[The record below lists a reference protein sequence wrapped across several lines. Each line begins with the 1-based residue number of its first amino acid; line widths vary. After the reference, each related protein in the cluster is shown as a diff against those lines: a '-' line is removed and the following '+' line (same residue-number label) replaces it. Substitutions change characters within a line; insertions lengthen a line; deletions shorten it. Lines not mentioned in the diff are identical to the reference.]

1 MADPLPA
8 RSRAV
13 MPREALFEPLLFP
26 EAEYRARVDRAQ
38 QLMRQRR
45 VGALLI
51 ADNRNGFYLGGFGG
65 VQPTA
70 GRTRPRFLV
79 VPARGDPAWLVH
91 ESGAVALREM
101 SWVRDV
107 RTYAEIDR
115 APVEPLRKLLGA
127 AASGAR
133 TVGAEL
139 GHEQR
144 LGLTYLDF
152 ERLRA
157 EADRLRFV
165 DASDLLWRL
174 RMIKSPAELTRLRR
188 AATITARGYRRAFAR
203 VRHGMT
209 EREVGAAFAAA
220 LAAEGAHATWH
231 DVLTGDYGRPNGF
244 ARNRR
249 LAEGEMVWVDMGAN
263 HAGYWADFSRAGV
276 LGGPTPAQEQV
287 QRRVVEATAAGV
299 AAVRP
304 GVALR
309 RVAEHL
315 DAVMAGLGL
324 ELNRR
329 PGRYGH
335 GLGLAV
341 TEPPHLAHFDET
353 VVEPGMVLTV
363 EPGMWTEDGM
373 YHCEECLI
381 VVPDG
386 AELLSD
392 CPRDLASL

>member
-1 MADPLPA
+1 
-8 RSRAV
+8 

-38 QLMRQRR
+38 QVMRRR
-45 VGALLI
+45 RIGALLV
-51 ADNRNGFYLGGFGG
+51 ADDRNGFYLGGFGG
-65 VQPTA
+65 AQPTA

-91 ESGAVALREM
+91 ESGALALREM
-101 SWVRDV
+101 SWVREV

-115 APVEPLRKLLGA
+115 APVEALGKLLGA
-127 AASGAR
+127 AGVR
-133 TVGAEL
+133 TIGAEL

-144 LGLTYLDF
+144 LGLPNVDF
-152 ERLRA
+152 ERLRT
-157 EADRLRFV
+157 EANRLAFV
-165 DASDLLWRL
+165 DASDLLWGL
-174 RMIKSPAELTRLRR
+174 RSIKSPAELTRLRR
-188 AATITARGYRRAFAR
+188 AATMTGRAYRRAFAR
-203 VRHGMT
+203 IRPGMT

-220 LAAEGAHATWH
+220 LAAEGAQATWH

-249 LAEGEMVWVDMGAN
+249 LVEGEMVWVDMGAN
-263 HAGYWADFSRAGV
+263 YAGYWADFSRAGV
-276 LGGPTPAQEQV
+276 LGGPTPEQEEM

-299 AAVRP
+299 AAIRP
-304 GVALR
+304 GVALH

-315 DAVMAGLGL
+315 DAVMARLGL

-353 VVEPGMVLTV
+353 IVEPGMVLTV

-381 VVPDG
+381 VKTDG

-392 CPRDLASL
+392 YPRELSSL